1 MAITAATM
9 QSSVSPQSK
18 HADGW
23 QAILELSL
31 QKINGKTCLLP
42 KQRLG
47 PLTVQR
53 PFYPEGDVCHVYV
66 LHPPGGVVGGDRLKL
81 AVNARPGSHG
91 LITTPGAGKFYRSA
105 GKTAQLQQQFNVAED
120 AVLEFLPLESIY
132 FPATELS
139 SKISV
144 NLQVTSKFVSWE
156 IHCFGLPVNNE
167 DFTDG
172 NVLLNTEVTVDGKLL
187 LHDKLKID
195 SFELG
200 RTSGLRGNRVYGSFV
215 VYSQMISD
223 ALLDT
228 MQSLQVESGNAG
240 VSCVEPSLLV
250 ARYLGD
256 STEHAQIYFRKL
268 WQMLRPIAL
277 GLDACAPRIWNT

>member
-1 MAITAATM
+1 M

-144 NLQVTSKFVSWE
+144 NLQLTSKFVSWE

-195 SFELG
+195 SLEFG

-228 MQSLQVESGNAG
+228 MQSLQAESGIAG
-240 VSCVEPSLLV
+240 VSCLEPCLLV

>member
-195 SFELG
+195 SLELG

-228 MQSLQVESGNAG
+228 MQSLQAESGIAG
-240 VSCVEPSLLV
+240 VSCLEPGLLV

-256 STEHAQIYFRKL
+256 STEHAQRYFRKL

>member
-1 MAITAATM
+1 M

-195 SFELG
+195 SLELG

-228 MQSLQVESGNAG
+228 MQSLQAESGIAG
-240 VSCVEPSLLV
+240 VSCLEPGLLV